1 MFVVCVYRPL
11 TNSSFVSICV
21 LFFLRFLYFLLC
33 FIYFGKQ
40 CQSLSTFYRSNSI
53 CIHEMCA
60 SIGHIFSAIF
70 RVCCMAATSVVKF
83 RVFFFLF
90 FAAIRRHVAMADR
103 LFLSMLLLLFSHS
116 PRTRNLVGGYFFNI
130 KSLEFDGRD
139 PCIFLNFLRLC
150 VCRFIFILTTNDLSK
165 WFMIGNVVGVGNILY
180 PKHVP
185 I

>member
-1 MFVVCVYRPL
+1 MFIAPLPIPVLFRFVCYFFCASFTSCSVLYISG
-11 TNSSFVSICV
+11 NSASLFRLYTVQIRYAYMKCVRLLAIFFRQYSGCAAWPPRLLWSFVC
-21 LFFLRFLYFLLC
+21 
-33 FIYFGKQ
+33 
-40 CQSLSTFYRSNSI
+40 
-53 CIHEMCA
+53 
-60 SIGHIFSAIF
+60 
-70 RVCCMAATSVVKF
+70 
-83 RVFFFLF
+83 FFFSF
-90 FAAIRRHVAMADR
+90 FAAIRRRVAMADR